1 MMPGFVAVD
10 ADGQYLGLIYAPNG
24 EGAVH
29 MIPRAVRVV
38 PEAEWR
44 QQHPKSWR
52 STTCRS
58 RTIPKRKG
66 STPPPERAGGP
77 AGSP

>member
-44 QQHPKSWR
+44 QQHPKW
-52 STTCRS
+52 S